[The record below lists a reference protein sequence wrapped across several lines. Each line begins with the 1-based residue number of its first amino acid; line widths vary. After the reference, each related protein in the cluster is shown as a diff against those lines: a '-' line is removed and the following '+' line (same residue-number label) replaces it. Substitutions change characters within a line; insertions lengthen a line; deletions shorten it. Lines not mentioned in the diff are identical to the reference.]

1 MTFFFWRD
9 PIYLRIKPY
18 FHGWIRPYKKYLVA
32 GILLGFVSS
41 AMTSGVPLV
50 LRELI
55 DKIFTQK
62 DTRYL
67 FVLPLAFFLLFALK
81 GISVFFQNYF
91 LRVAAL
97 RMVNDVRKSL
107 FGHLLSLPLGYFG
120 REGTGSLMGRVTYDA
135 ERLQGG
141 VANTFRDLIQQ
152 GFTIVGVLISMFV
165 MSPKLTL
172 FLLVTLPLVLIPI
185 RKTGKKLKSLSRK
198 TQESFGD
205 VNQHLSETL
214 SSIRLIKGVVSEERE
229 KEKFRAYSDEFV
241 GFQIKTA
248 KYTNLLSPVMETL
261 GALAAGLAVWMGGYA
276 VIHGTLS
283 FGTLVGFIAAAQML
297 YQPIKGFAGA
307 QADIQQSLAAAERI
321 VDLLSVPLENI
332 RESGKK
338 PVVSLTGKIEFR
350 GVSFRYPGGAS
361 NAITNVTF
369 SIEAGTFVAVV
380 GASGSGKSSL
390 VNLLPKFYLPTEG
403 EILWDGTSLAEIDSA
418 SLRKII
424 GFVTQD
430 VVLMNQS
437 VRDNLAY
444 GLERP
449 LPEEEM
455 VEAAKAAFAHDFISA
470 LPNGYDTRVGEKGI
484 FLSGGEKQRLALAR
498 VVLRNPSLL
507 ILDEAT
513 SALDSESEW
522 MVQRALETIMKGRTT
537 IAIAHRL
544 TTIRQASRVFVLEK
558 GQLIEDGTHD
568 ELMKTD
574 SRYRTF
580 INLLLRSGEVLPEE
594 ILSQPG

>member
-1 MTFFFWRD
+1 MHLMFWKD
-9 PIYLRIKPY
+9 PAYLRIKPY
-18 FHGWIRPYKKYLVA
+18 FHGWIRPYRSHIIG
-32 GILLGFVSS
+32 GILLGFVAS

-62 DTRYL
+62 NTHYL
-67 FVLPLAFFLLFALK
+67 FILPFAFFLLFALK
-81 GISVFFQNYF
+81 GLAVFYQNYL
-91 LRVAAL
+91 LRIAAL

-152 GFTIVGVLISMFV
+152 GFTIVGVLASMFI

-172 FLLVTLPLVLIPI
+172 FLLVTLPTVLIPI
-185 RKTGKKLKSLSRK
+185 RKTGKKLKTLSRR

-205 VNQHLSETL
+205 VNQHLAETL

-229 KEKFRAYSDEFV
+229 RENFKKYSDEFV

-248 KYTNLLSPVMETL
+248 KYSNLLSPIMETL
-261 GALAAGLAVWMGGYA
+261 GALAAGLAVWIGGYA

-307 QADIQQSLAAAERI
+307 QTDIQQSLAAAERM
-321 VDLLSVPLENI
+321 VDILAVPEEKVHESEKRSVSKLEREIRFQEISFSYPGTTKEALSEISLSVP
-332 RESGKK
+332 
-338 PVVSLTGKIEFR
+338 
-350 GVSFRYPGGAS
+350 
-361 NAITNVTF
+361 
-369 SIEAGTFVAVV
+369 AGSFVALV
-380 GASGSGKSSL
+380 GASGSGKSTL
-390 VNLLPKFYLPTEG
+390 ANLLPKFYRPTKG
-403 EILWDGTSLAEIDSA
+403 EIFWDGIPLSEIDSS

-430 VVLMNQS
+430 VILMNQT
-437 VRDNLAY
+437 VRDNLLY
-444 GLERP
+444 GLEREVTEAE
-449 LPEEEM
+449 L
-455 VEAAKAAFAHDFISA
+455 VEAARAAYAHDFISA
-470 LPNGYDTRVGEKGI
+470 LPNGYDTRVGERGI

-498 VVLRNPSLL
+498 VVLRNPALL

-522 MVQRALETIMKGRTT
+522 MVQKALDSIMRGRTT

-544 TTIRQASRVFVLEK
+544 TTIRQASVVHVMEGGR
-558 GQLIEDGTHD
+558 LIESGTHE

-580 INLLLRSGEVLPEE
+580 ILHLMRTGDVVPEE
-594 ILSQPG
+594 IV

>member
-1 MTFFFWRD
+1 MTFFFWKD
-9 PIYLRIKPY
+9 PAYQRIKPY
-18 FHGWIRPYKKYLVA
+18 FHGWIRPYRSHIIG
-32 GILLGFVSS
+32 GILLGFVAS

-62 DTRYL
+62 NTHFL
-67 FVLPLAFFLLFALK
+67 FILPFAFFLLFALK
-81 GISVFFQNYF
+81 GLAVFFQNYL
-91 LRVAAL
+91 LRIAAL

-107 FGHLLSLPLGYFG
+107 FRHLLTLPLSYFG

-152 GFTIVGVLISMFV
+152 GFTIVGVLASMFV

-172 FLLVTLPLVLIPI
+172 FLLVTLPTVLIPI
-185 RKTGKKLKSLSRK
+185 RKTGKKLKTLSRK

-229 KEKFRAYSDEFV
+229 RENFKRYSDEFV
-241 GFQIKTA
+241 NFQIKTA
-248 KYTNLLSPVMETL
+248 KYSNMLSPIMETL
-261 GALAAGLAVWMGGYA
+261 GALAAGLAVWIGGYA
-276 VIHGTLS
+276 VIRGTLS

-307 QADIQQSLAAAERI
+307 QTDIQQSLAAAERM
-321 VDLLSVPLENI
+321 VDILEVPEERVHETEKRSVTSLEKEIRFQEVAFSYPCASKEALSDI
-332 RESGKK
+332 
-338 PVVSLTGKIEFR
+338 SL
-350 GVSFRYPGGAS
+350 
-361 NAITNVTF
+361 AIP
-369 SIEAGTFVAVV
+369 AGTFVALV
-380 GASGSGKSSL
+380 GASGSGKSTL
-390 VNLLPKFYLPTEG
+390 ANLLPKFYRPGKG
-403 EILWDGTSLAEIDSA
+403 EIFWDGIPLSEIDSS

-430 VVLMNQS
+430 VILMNQT
-437 VRDNLAY
+437 VRENLLY
-444 GLERP
+444 GLERSVSDKE
-449 LPEEEM
+449 LE
-455 VEAAKAAFAHDFISA
+455 EAARAAYAHDFISA
-470 LPNGYDTRVGEKGI
+470 LPNGYDTRVGERGI

-498 VVLRNPSLL
+498 VVLRNPTLL

-522 MVQRALETIMKGRTT
+522 MVQKALETIMRGRTT

-544 TTIRQASRVFVLEK
+544 TTIRQASIVHVMEGGR
-558 GQLIEDGTHD
+558 LIESGTHD
-568 ELMKTD
+568 DLMETD
-574 SRYRTF
+574 SRYKSF
-580 INLLLRSGEVLPEE
+580 ILHLMRSGDVLPEE
-594 ILSQPG
+594 VV

>member
-1 MTFFFWRD
+1 MTFFFWKD
-9 PIYLRIKPY
+9 PAYLRIKPY
-18 FHGWIRPYKKYLVA
+18 FHGWIRPYRSHIIG
-32 GILLGFVSS
+32 GILLGFLAS

-62 DTRYL
+62 NTHYL
-67 FVLPLAFFLLFALK
+67 FILPFAFFLLFALK
-81 GISVFFQNYF
+81 GLAVFFQNYL
-91 LRVAAL
+91 LRIAAL

-152 GFTIVGVLISMFV
+152 GFTIVGVLVSMFV

-172 FLLVTLPLVLIPI
+172 FLLVTLPTVLIPI
-185 RKTGKKLKSLSRK
+185 RKTGKKLKTLSRR

-229 KEKFRAYSDEFV
+229 RENFKKYSDEFV

-248 KYTNLLSPVMETL
+248 KYSNLLSPIMETL
-261 GALAAGLAVWMGGYA
+261 GALAAGLAVWIGGYA

-307 QADIQQSLAAAERI
+307 QTDIQQSLAAAERM
-321 VDLLSVPLENI
+321 VDILAVPEERVHESEKRSVSSLEREIRFQEISFSYPGATKEALSEISLSVP
-332 RESGKK
+332 
-338 PVVSLTGKIEFR
+338 
-350 GVSFRYPGGAS
+350 
-361 NAITNVTF
+361 
-369 SIEAGTFVAVV
+369 AGSFVALV
-380 GASGSGKSSL
+380 GASGSGKSTL
-390 VNLLPKFYLPTEG
+390 ANLLPKFYRPTKG
-403 EILWDGTSLAEIDSA
+403 EIFWDGIPLSEIDSS

-430 VVLMNQS
+430 VILMNQT
-437 VRDNLAY
+437 VRDNLLY
-444 GLERP
+444 GLERAI
-449 LPEEEM
+449 PEEEL
-455 VEAAKAAFAHDFISA
+455 VAAARAAYAHDFISA
-470 LPNGYDTRVGEKGI
+470 LPNGYDTRVGERGI

-522 MVQRALETIMKGRTT
+522 MVQKALESIMRGRTT

-544 TTIRQASRVFVLEK
+544 TTIRQASVVHVMEGGR
-558 GQLIEDGTHD
+558 LIESGTHE

-580 INLLLRSGEVLPEE
+580 ILHLMRTGDVVPEE
-594 ILSQPG
+594 IV

>member
-1 MTFFFWRD
+1 MTFFFWKD
-9 PIYLRIKPY
+9 PAYLRIKPY
-18 FHGWIRPYKKYLVA
+18 FHGWIRPYRSHIIG
-32 GILLGFVSS
+32 GILLGFVAS

-62 DTRYL
+62 NTHYL
-67 FVLPLAFFLLFALK
+67 FILPFAFFLLFALK
-81 GISVFFQNYF
+81 GLAVFFQNYL
-91 LRVAAL
+91 LRIAAL

-120 REGTGSLMGRVTYDA
+120 QEGTGSLMGRVTYDA

-152 GFTIVGVLISMFV
+152 GFTIVGVLVSMFI

-172 FLLVTLPLVLIPI
+172 FLLVTLPTVLIPI
-185 RKTGKKLKSLSRK
+185 RKTGKKLKTLSRR

-229 KEKFRAYSDEFV
+229 RENFKKYSDEFV

-248 KYTNLLSPVMETL
+248 KYSNLLSPIMETL
-261 GALAAGLAVWMGGYA
+261 GALAAGLAVWIGGYA

-307 QADIQQSLAAAERI
+307 QTDIQQSLAAAERMVEI
-321 VDLLSVPLENI
+321 LAVPEERVHESEKRSVTQLERDIRFQGVSFSYPGATKEALSDISLSVP
-332 RESGKK
+332 
-338 PVVSLTGKIEFR
+338 
-350 GVSFRYPGGAS
+350 
-361 NAITNVTF
+361 
-369 SIEAGTFVAVV
+369 AGSFVALV
-380 GASGSGKSSL
+380 GASGSGKSTL
-390 VNLLPKFYLPTEG
+390 ANLLPKFYRPTKG
-403 EILWDGTSLAEIDSA
+403 EILWDGIPVSEIDS
-418 SLRKII
+418 SCLRKII

-430 VVLMNQS
+430 VILMNQT
-437 VRDNLAY
+437 VRDNLLY
-444 GLERP
+444 GLERAVS
-449 LPEEEM
+449 EEEL
-455 VEAAKAAFAHDFISA
+455 VAAARAAYAHDFISA
-470 LPNGYDTRVGEKGI
+470 LPNGYDTRVGERGI

-498 VVLRNPSLL
+498 VVLRNPALL

-522 MVQRALETIMKGRTT
+522 MVQKALESIMRGRTT

-544 TTIRQASRVFVLEK
+544 TTIRQASVVHVMEGGR
-558 GQLIEDGTHD
+558 LIESGTHE

-580 INLLLRSGEVLPEE
+580 ILHLMRTGDVVPEE
-594 ILSQPG
+594 IV

>member
-1 MTFFFWRD
+1 MTFFFWKD
-9 PIYLRIKPY
+9 PAYQRIKPY
-18 FHGWIRPYKKYLVA
+18 FHGWIRPYRSHIIG
-32 GILLGFVSS
+32 GILLGFVAS

-62 DTRYL
+62 NTHFL
-67 FVLPLAFFLLFALK
+67 FILPFAFFLLFALK
-81 GISVFFQNYF
+81 GLAVFFQNYL
-91 LRVAAL
+91 LRIAAL

-107 FGHLLSLPLGYFG
+107 FGHLLTLPLSYFG

-152 GFTIVGVLISMFV
+152 GFTIVGVLASMFV

-172 FLLVTLPLVLIPI
+172 FLLVTLPTVLIPI
-185 RKTGKKLKSLSRK
+185 RKTGKKLKTLSRK

-229 KEKFRAYSDEFV
+229 RENFKRYSDEFV
-241 GFQIKTA
+241 NFQIKTA
-248 KYTNLLSPVMETL
+248 KYSNMLSPIMETL
-261 GALAAGLAVWMGGYA
+261 GALAAGLAVWIGGYA
-276 VIHGTLS
+276 VIRGTLS

-307 QADIQQSLAAAERI
+307 QTDIQQSLAAAERM
-321 VDLLSVPLENI
+321 VDILEVPEERVHETEKRSVTSLEKEIRFQEVAFSYPCASKEALSDI
-332 RESGKK
+332 
-338 PVVSLTGKIEFR
+338 SL
-350 GVSFRYPGGAS
+350 
-361 NAITNVTF
+361 AIP
-369 SIEAGTFVAVV
+369 AGTFVALV
-380 GASGSGKSSL
+380 GASGSGKSTL
-390 VNLLPKFYLPTEG
+390 ANLLPKFYRPGKG
-403 EILWDGTSLAEIDSA
+403 EIFWDGIPLSEIDSS

-430 VVLMNQS
+430 VILMNQT
-437 VRDNLAY
+437 VRENLLY
-444 GLERP
+444 GLERSVSDKE
-449 LPEEEM
+449 LE
-455 VEAAKAAFAHDFISA
+455 EAARAAYAHDFISA
-470 LPNGYDTRVGEKGI
+470 LPNGYDTRVGERGI

-498 VVLRNPSLL
+498 VVLRNPTLL

-522 MVQRALETIMKGRTT
+522 MVQKALETIMRGRTT

-544 TTIRQASRVFVLEK
+544 TTIRQASIVHVMEGGR
-558 GQLIEDGTHD
+558 LIESGTHD
-568 ELMKTD
+568 DLMETD
-574 SRYRTF
+574 SRYKSF
-580 INLLLRSGEVLPEE
+580 ILHLMRSGDVLPEE
-594 ILSQPG
+594 VV

>member
-1 MTFFFWRD
+1 MTFFFWKD
-9 PIYLRIKPY
+9 PAYLRIKPY
-18 FHGWIRPYKKYLVA
+18 FHGWIRPYRSHIIG
-32 GILLGFVSS
+32 GILLGFVAS

-62 DTRYL
+62 NTHYL
-67 FVLPLAFFLLFALK
+67 FILPFAFFLLFALK
-81 GISVFFQNYF
+81 GLAVFFQNYL
-91 LRVAAL
+91 LRIAAL

-120 REGTGSLMGRVTYDA
+120 QEGTGSLMGRVTYDA

-152 GFTIVGVLISMFV
+152 GFTIVGVLVSMFV

-172 FLLVTLPLVLIPI
+172 FLLVTLPTVLIPI
-185 RKTGKKLKSLSRK
+185 RKTGKKLKTLSRR

-214 SSIRLIKGVVSEERE
+214 SSIRLIKGVVSEDRERE
-229 KEKFRAYSDEFV
+229 NFKKFSDEFV

-248 KYTNLLSPVMETL
+248 KYSNLLSPIMETL
-261 GALAAGLAVWMGGYA
+261 GALAAGLAVWIGGYA

-307 QADIQQSLAAAERI
+307 QTDIQQSLAAAERMVEI
-321 VDLLSVPLENI
+321 LAVPEERVHESEKRSVTQLEREIRFQGVSFSYPGATKEALSEISLSVP
-332 RESGKK
+332 
-338 PVVSLTGKIEFR
+338 
-350 GVSFRYPGGAS
+350 
-361 NAITNVTF
+361 
-369 SIEAGTFVAVV
+369 AGSFVALV
-380 GASGSGKSSL
+380 GASGSGKSTL
-390 VNLLPKFYLPTEG
+390 ANLLPKFYRPTKG
-403 EILWDGTSLAEIDSA
+403 EILWDGIPVSEIDS
-418 SLRKII
+418 SCLRKII

-430 VVLMNQS
+430 VILMNQT
-437 VRDNLAY
+437 VRDNLLY
-444 GLERP
+444 GLERAVS
-449 LPEEEM
+449 EEEL
-455 VEAAKAAFAHDFISA
+455 VAAARAAYAHDFISA
-470 LPNGYDTRVGEKGI
+470 LPNGYDTRVGERGI

-498 VVLRNPSLL
+498 VVLRNPTLL

-522 MVQRALETIMKGRTT
+522 MVQKALESIMRGRTT

-544 TTIRQASRVFVLEK
+544 TTIRQASVVHVMEGGR
-558 GQLIEDGTHD
+558 LIESGTHE

-580 INLLLRSGEVLPEE
+580 ILHLMRTGDVVPEE
-594 ILSQPG
+594 IV

>member
-1 MTFFFWRD
+1 MTFFFWKD
-9 PIYLRIKPY
+9 PAYLRIKPY
-18 FHGWIRPYKKYLVA
+18 FHGWIRPYRSHIIG
-32 GILLGFVSS
+32 GILLGFVAS

-62 DTRYL
+62 NTHYL
-67 FVLPLAFFLLFALK
+67 FILPFAFFLLFALK
-81 GISVFFQNYF
+81 GLAVFFQNYL
-91 LRVAAL
+91 LRIAAL

-120 REGTGSLMGRVTYDA
+120 QEGTGSLMGRVTYDA

-152 GFTIVGVLISMFV
+152 GFTIVGVLVSMFI

-172 FLLVTLPLVLIPI
+172 FLLVTLPTVLIPI
-185 RKTGKKLKSLSRK
+185 RKTGKKLKTLSRR

-229 KEKFRAYSDEFV
+229 RENFKKYSDEFV

-248 KYTNLLSPVMETL
+248 KYSNLLSPIMETL
-261 GALAAGLAVWMGGYA
+261 GALAAGLAVWIGGYA

-307 QADIQQSLAAAERI
+307 QTDIQQSLAAAERMVEI
-321 VDLLSVPLENI
+321 LAVPEERVHESEKRSVTSLERDIRFQGVSFSYPGATKEALSDISLSVP
-332 RESGKK
+332 
-338 PVVSLTGKIEFR
+338 
-350 GVSFRYPGGAS
+350 
-361 NAITNVTF
+361 
-369 SIEAGTFVAVV
+369 AGSFVALV
-380 GASGSGKSSL
+380 GASGSGKSTL
-390 VNLLPKFYLPTEG
+390 ANLLPKFYRPTKG
-403 EILWDGTSLAEIDSA
+403 EILWDGVPVSEINS
-418 SLRKII
+418 SCLRKII

-430 VVLMNQS
+430 VILMNQT
-437 VRDNLAY
+437 VRDNLLY
-444 GLERP
+444 GLERAVS
-449 LPEEEM
+449 EEEL
-455 VEAAKAAFAHDFISA
+455 VAAARAAYAHDFISA
-470 LPNGYDTRVGEKGI
+470 LPNGYDTRVGERGI

-498 VVLRNPSLL
+498 VVLRNPALL

-522 MVQRALETIMKGRTT
+522 MVQKALESIMRGRTT

-544 TTIRQASRVFVLEK
+544 TTIRQASVVHVMEGGR
-558 GQLIEDGTHD
+558 LIESGTHE

-580 INLLLRSGEVLPEE
+580 ILHLMRTGDVVPEE
-594 ILSQPG
+594 IV

>member
-1 MTFFFWRD
+1 MTFFFWKD
-9 PIYLRIKPY
+9 PAYLRIKPY
-18 FHGWIRPYKKYLVA
+18 FHGWIRPYRSHIIG
-32 GILLGFVSS
+32 GILLGFVAS

-62 DTRYL
+62 NTHYL
-67 FVLPLAFFLLFALK
+67 FILPFAFFLLFALK
-81 GISVFFQNYF
+81 GLAVFFQNYL
-91 LRVAAL
+91 LRIAAL

-120 REGTGSLMGRVTYDA
+120 QEGTGSLMGRVTYDA

-152 GFTIVGVLISMFV
+152 GFTIVGVLVSMFI

-172 FLLVTLPLVLIPI
+172 FLLVTLPTVLIPI
-185 RKTGKKLKSLSRK
+185 RKTGKKLKTLSRR

-229 KEKFRAYSDEFV
+229 RENFKKYSDEFV

-248 KYTNLLSPVMETL
+248 KYSNLLSPIMETL
-261 GALAAGLAVWMGGYA
+261 GALAAGLAVWIGGYA

-307 QADIQQSLAAAERI
+307 QTDIQQSLAAAERM
-321 VDLLSVPLENI
+321 VDILAVPEERVHESEKRSVTSLERDIRFQGVSFSYPGATKEALSDISLSVP
-332 RESGKK
+332 
-338 PVVSLTGKIEFR
+338 
-350 GVSFRYPGGAS
+350 
-361 NAITNVTF
+361 
-369 SIEAGTFVAVV
+369 AGSFVALV
-380 GASGSGKSSL
+380 GASGSGKSTL
-390 VNLLPKFYLPTEG
+390 ANLLPKFYRPTKG
-403 EILWDGTSLAEIDSA
+403 EILWDGVPVSEINS
-418 SLRKII
+418 SCLRKII

-430 VVLMNQS
+430 VILMNQT
-437 VRDNLAY
+437 VRDNLLY
-444 GLERP
+444 GLERAVS
-449 LPEEEM
+449 EEEL
-455 VEAAKAAFAHDFISA
+455 VAAARAAYAHDFISA
-470 LPNGYDTRVGEKGI
+470 LPNGYDTRVGERGI

-498 VVLRNPSLL
+498 VVLRNPALL

-522 MVQRALETIMKGRTT
+522 MVQKALESIMRGRTT

-544 TTIRQASRVFVLEK
+544 TTIRQASVVHVMEGGR
-558 GQLIEDGTHD
+558 LIESGTHE

-580 INLLLRSGEVLPEE
+580 ILHLMRTGDVVPEE
-594 ILSQPG
+594 IV

>member
-1 MTFFFWRD
+1 MTFFFWKD
-9 PIYLRIKPY
+9 PAYLRIKPY
-18 FHGWIRPYKKYLVA
+18 FHGWIRPYRSHIIG
-32 GILLGFVSS
+32 GILLGFVAS

-62 DTRYL
+62 NTHYL
-67 FVLPLAFFLLFALK
+67 FILPFAFFLLFALK
-81 GISVFFQNYF
+81 GLAVFFQNYL
-91 LRVAAL
+91 LRIAAL

-120 REGTGSLMGRVTYDA
+120 QEGTGSLMGRVTYDA

-152 GFTIVGVLISMFV
+152 GFTIVGVLVSMFI

-172 FLLVTLPLVLIPI
+172 FLLVTLPTVLIPI
-185 RKTGKKLKSLSRK
+185 RKTGKKLKTLSRR

-229 KEKFRAYSDEFV
+229 RENFKKYSDEFV

-248 KYTNLLSPVMETL
+248 KYSNLLSPIMETL
-261 GALAAGLAVWMGGYA
+261 GALAAGLAVWIGGYA

-307 QADIQQSLAAAERI
+307 QTDIQQSLAAAERMVEI
-321 VDLLSVPLENI
+321 LAVPEERVHESEKRSVTQLEREIRFQGVSFSYPGATKEALSDISLSVP
-332 RESGKK
+332 
-338 PVVSLTGKIEFR
+338 
-350 GVSFRYPGGAS
+350 
-361 NAITNVTF
+361 
-369 SIEAGTFVAVV
+369 AGSFVALV
-380 GASGSGKSSL
+380 GASGSGKSTL
-390 VNLLPKFYLPTEG
+390 ANLLPKFYRPTKG
-403 EILWDGTSLAEIDSA
+403 EILWDGIPISEIDS
-418 SLRKII
+418 SCLRKII

-430 VVLMNQS
+430 VILMNQT
-437 VRDNLAY
+437 VRDNLLY
-444 GLERP
+444 GLERAVS
-449 LPEEEM
+449 EEEL
-455 VEAAKAAFAHDFISA
+455 VAAARAAYAHDFISA
-470 LPNGYDTRVGEKGI
+470 LPNGYDTRVGERGI

-498 VVLRNPSLL
+498 VVLRNPTLL

-522 MVQRALETIMKGRTT
+522 MVQKALESIMRGRTT

-544 TTIRQASRVFVLEK
+544 TTIRQASVVHVMEGGR
-558 GQLIEDGTHD
+558 LIESGTHE

-580 INLLLRSGEVLPEE
+580 ILHLMRTGDVVPEE
-594 ILSQPG
+594 IV

>member
-1 MTFFFWRD
+1 MHFMFWKD
-9 PIYLRIKPY
+9 PAYLRIKPY
-18 FHGWIRPYKKYLVA
+18 FHGWIRPYRSHIIG
-32 GILLGFVSS
+32 GILLGFVAS

-62 DTRYL
+62 NTHYL
-67 FVLPLAFFLLFALK
+67 FILPFAFFLLFALK
-81 GISVFFQNYF
+81 GLAVFFQNYL
-91 LRVAAL
+91 LRIAAL

-120 REGTGSLMGRVTYDA
+120 QEGTGSLMGRVTYDA

-152 GFTIVGVLISMFV
+152 GFTIVGVLVSMFI

-172 FLLVTLPLVLIPI
+172 FLLVTLPTVLIPI
-185 RKTGKKLKSLSRK
+185 RKTGKKLKTLSRR

-229 KEKFRAYSDEFV
+229 RENFKKYSDEFV

-248 KYTNLLSPVMETL
+248 KYSNLLSPIMETL
-261 GALAAGLAVWMGGYA
+261 GALAAGLAVWIGGYA

-307 QADIQQSLAAAERI
+307 QTDIQQSLAAAERMVEI
-321 VDLLSVPLENI
+321 LAVPEERVHESEKRSVTQLEREIRFQGVSFSYPGATKEALSDISLSVP
-332 RESGKK
+332 
-338 PVVSLTGKIEFR
+338 
-350 GVSFRYPGGAS
+350 
-361 NAITNVTF
+361 
-369 SIEAGTFVAVV
+369 AGSFVALV
-380 GASGSGKSSL
+380 GASGSGKSTL
-390 VNLLPKFYLPTEG
+390 ANLLPKFYRPTKG
-403 EILWDGTSLAEIDSA
+403 EILWDGIPVSEIDS
-418 SLRKII
+418 SCLRKII

-430 VVLMNQS
+430 VILMNQT
-437 VRDNLAY
+437 VRDNLLY
-444 GLERP
+444 GLERAVS
-449 LPEEEM
+449 EEEL
-455 VEAAKAAFAHDFISA
+455 VAAARAAYAHDFISA
-470 LPNGYDTRVGEKGI
+470 LPNGYDTRVGERGI

-498 VVLRNPSLL
+498 VVLRNPALL

-522 MVQRALETIMKGRTT
+522 MVQKALESIMRGRTT

-544 TTIRQASRVFVLEK
+544 TTIRQASVVHVMEGGR
-558 GQLIEDGTHD
+558 LIESGTHE

-580 INLLLRSGEVLPEE
+580 ILHLMRTGDVVPEE
-594 ILSQPG
+594 IV

>member
-1 MTFFFWRD
+1 MTFFFWKD
-9 PIYLRIKPY
+9 PAYLRIKPY
-18 FHGWIRPYKKYLVA
+18 FHGWIRPYRSHIIG
-32 GILLGFVSS
+32 GILLGFVAS

-62 DTRYL
+62 NTHYL
-67 FVLPLAFFLLFALK
+67 FILPFAFFLLFALK
-81 GISVFFQNYF
+81 GLAVFFQNYL
-91 LRVAAL
+91 LRIAAL

-120 REGTGSLMGRVTYDA
+120 QEGTGSLMGRVTYDA

-152 GFTIVGVLISMFV
+152 GFTIVGVLVSMFI

-172 FLLVTLPLVLIPI
+172 FLLVTLPTVLIPI
-185 RKTGKKLKSLSRK
+185 RKTGKKLKTLSRR

-229 KEKFRAYSDEFV
+229 RENFKKYSDEFV

-248 KYTNLLSPVMETL
+248 KYSNLLSPIMETL
-261 GALAAGLAVWMGGYA
+261 GALAAGLAVWIGGYA

-307 QADIQQSLAAAERI
+307 QTDIQQSLAAAERMVEI
-321 VDLLSVPLENI
+321 LAVPEERVHESEKRSVTQLERDIRFQGVSFSYPGATKEALSDISLSVP
-332 RESGKK
+332 
-338 PVVSLTGKIEFR
+338 
-350 GVSFRYPGGAS
+350 
-361 NAITNVTF
+361 
-369 SIEAGTFVAVV
+369 AGSFVALV
-380 GASGSGKSSL
+380 GASGSGKSTL
-390 VNLLPKFYLPTEG
+390 ANLLPKFYRPTKG
-403 EILWDGTSLAEIDSA
+403 EILWDGIPVSEIDS
-418 SLRKII
+418 SCLRKII

-430 VVLMNQS
+430 VILMNQT
-437 VRDNLAY
+437 VRDNLLY
-444 GLERP
+444 GLERAVS
-449 LPEEEM
+449 EEEL
-455 VEAAKAAFAHDFISA
+455 VAAARAAYAHDFISA
-470 LPNGYDTRVGEKGI
+470 LPNGYDTRVGERGI

-498 VVLRNPSLL
+498 VVLRNPTLL

-522 MVQRALETIMKGRTT
+522 MVQKALESIMRGRTT

-544 TTIRQASRVFVLEK
+544 TTIRQASVVHVMEGGR
-558 GQLIEDGTHD
+558 LIESGTHE

-580 INLLLRSGEVLPEE
+580 ILHLMRTGDVVPEE
-594 ILSQPG
+594 IV

>member
-1 MTFFFWRD
+1 MTFFFWKD
-9 PIYLRIKPY
+9 PAYLRIKPY
-18 FHGWIRPYKKYLVA
+18 FHGWIRPYRSHIIG
-32 GILLGFVSS
+32 GILLGFVAS

-62 DTRYL
+62 NTHYL
-67 FVLPLAFFLLFALK
+67 FILPFAFFLLFALK
-81 GISVFFQNYF
+81 GLAVFFQNYL
-91 LRVAAL
+91 LRIAAL

-120 REGTGSLMGRVTYDA
+120 QEGTGSLMGRVTYDA

-152 GFTIVGVLISMFV
+152 GFTIVGVLVSMFI

-172 FLLVTLPLVLIPI
+172 FLLVTLPTVLIPI
-185 RKTGKKLKSLSRK
+185 RKTGKKLKTLSRR

-229 KEKFRAYSDEFV
+229 RENFKKYSDEFV

-248 KYTNLLSPVMETL
+248 KYSNLLSPIMETL
-261 GALAAGLAVWMGGYA
+261 GALAAGLAVWIGGYA

-307 QADIQQSLAAAERI
+307 QTDIQQSLAAAERMVEI
-321 VDLLSVPLENI
+321 LAVPEERVHESEKRSVTSLERDIRFQGVSFSYPGATKEALSDISLSVP
-332 RESGKK
+332 
-338 PVVSLTGKIEFR
+338 
-350 GVSFRYPGGAS
+350 
-361 NAITNVTF
+361 
-369 SIEAGTFVAVV
+369 AGSFVALV
-380 GASGSGKSSL
+380 GASGSGKSTL
-390 VNLLPKFYLPTEG
+390 ANLLPKFYRPTKG
-403 EILWDGTSLAEIDSA
+403 EILWDGIPVSEIDS
-418 SLRKII
+418 SCLRKII

-430 VVLMNQS
+430 VILMNQT
-437 VRDNLAY
+437 VRDNLLY
-444 GLERP
+444 GLERAVS
-449 LPEEEM
+449 EEEL
-455 VEAAKAAFAHDFISA
+455 VAAARAAYAHDFISA
-470 LPNGYDTRVGEKGI
+470 LPNGYDTRVGERGI

-498 VVLRNPSLL
+498 VVLRNPALL

-522 MVQRALETIMKGRTT
+522 MVQKALESIMRGRTT

-544 TTIRQASRVFVLEK
+544 TTIRQASVVHVMEGGR
-558 GQLIEDGTHD
+558 LIESGTHE

-580 INLLLRSGEVLPEE
+580 ILHLMRTGDVVPEE
-594 ILSQPG
+594 IV

>member
-91 LRVAAL
+91 LRIAAL

-484 FLSGGEKQRLALAR
+484 FLSGGERQRLALAR

>member
-1 MTFFFWRD
+1 MTFFFWKD
-9 PIYLRIKPY
+9 PAYLRIKPY
-18 FHGWIRPYKKYLVA
+18 FHGWIRPYRSHIIG
-32 GILLGFVSS
+32 GILLGFVAS

-62 DTRYL
+62 NTHYL
-67 FVLPLAFFLLFALK
+67 FILPFAFFLLFALK
-81 GISVFFQNYF
+81 GLAVFFQNYL
-91 LRVAAL
+91 LRIAAL

-120 REGTGSLMGRVTYDA
+120 QEGTGSLMGRVTYDA

-152 GFTIVGVLISMFV
+152 GFTIVGVLVSMFI

-172 FLLVTLPLVLIPI
+172 FLLVTLPTVLIPI
-185 RKTGKKLKSLSRK
+185 RKTGKKLKTLSRR

-229 KEKFRAYSDEFV
+229 RENFKKYSDEFV

-248 KYTNLLSPVMETL
+248 KYSNLLSPIMETL
-261 GALAAGLAVWMGGYA
+261 GALAAGLAVWIGGYA

-307 QADIQQSLAAAERI
+307 QTDIQQSLAAAERMVEI
-321 VDLLSVPLENI
+321 LAVPEERVHESEKRSVTQLEREIRFQGVSFSYPGATKEALSEISLSVP
-332 RESGKK
+332 
-338 PVVSLTGKIEFR
+338 
-350 GVSFRYPGGAS
+350 
-361 NAITNVTF
+361 
-369 SIEAGTFVAVV
+369 AGSFVALV
-380 GASGSGKSSL
+380 GASGSGKSTL
-390 VNLLPKFYLPTEG
+390 ANLLPKFYRPTKG
-403 EILWDGTSLAEIDSA
+403 EILWDGIPVSEIDS
-418 SLRKII
+418 SCLRKII

-430 VVLMNQS
+430 VILMNQT
-437 VRDNLAY
+437 VRDNLLY
-444 GLERP
+444 GLERAVS
-449 LPEEEM
+449 EEEL
-455 VEAAKAAFAHDFISA
+455 VAAARAAYAHDFISA
-470 LPNGYDTRVGEKGI
+470 LPNGYDTRVGERGI

-498 VVLRNPSLL
+498 VVLRNPTLL

-522 MVQRALETIMKGRTT
+522 MVQKALESIMRGRTT

-544 TTIRQASRVFVLEK
+544 TTIRQASVVHVMEGGR
-558 GQLIEDGTHD
+558 LIESGTHE

-580 INLLLRSGEVLPEE
+580 ILHLMRTGDVVPEE
-594 ILSQPG
+594 IV

>member
-1 MTFFFWRD
+1 MTFFFWKD
-9 PIYLRIKPY
+9 PAYLRIKPY
-18 FHGWIRPYKKYLVA
+18 FHGWIRPYRSHILG
-32 GILLGFVSS
+32 GILLGFVAS

-62 DTRYL
+62 NTHYL
-67 FVLPLAFFLLFALK
+67 FILPFAFFLLFALK
-81 GISVFFQNYF
+81 GLAVFFQNYL
-91 LRVAAL
+91 LRIAAL

-120 REGTGSLMGRVTYDA
+120 QEGTGSLMGRVTYDA

-152 GFTIVGVLISMFV
+152 GFTIVGVLVSMFI

-172 FLLVTLPLVLIPI
+172 FLLVTLPTVLIPI
-185 RKTGKKLKSLSRK
+185 RKTGKKLKTLSRR

-229 KEKFRAYSDEFV
+229 RENFKKYSDEFV

-248 KYTNLLSPVMETL
+248 KYSNLLSPIMETL
-261 GALAAGLAVWMGGYA
+261 GALAAGLAVWIGGYA

-297 YQPIKGFAGA
+297 YQPIKGFASA
-307 QADIQQSLAAAERI
+307 QTDIQQSLAAAERM
-321 VDLLSVPLENI
+321 VDILAVPEERVHESEKRSVTSLERDIRFQGVSFSYPGATKEALSDISLSVP
-332 RESGKK
+332 
-338 PVVSLTGKIEFR
+338 
-350 GVSFRYPGGAS
+350 
-361 NAITNVTF
+361 
-369 SIEAGTFVAVV
+369 AGFFVALV
-380 GASGSGKSSL
+380 GASGSGKSTL
-390 VNLLPKFYLPTEG
+390 ANLLPKFYRPTKG
-403 EILWDGTSLAEIDSA
+403 EILWDGVPVSEIDS
-418 SLRKII
+418 SCLRKII

-430 VVLMNQS
+430 VILMNQT
-437 VRDNLAY
+437 VRDNLLY
-444 GLERP
+444 GLERAVS
-449 LPEEEM
+449 EEEL
-455 VEAAKAAFAHDFISA
+455 VAAARAAYAHDFISA
-470 LPNGYDTRVGEKGI
+470 LPNGYDTRVGERGI

-498 VVLRNPSLL
+498 VVLRNPTLL

-522 MVQRALETIMKGRTT
+522 MVQKALESIMRGRTT

-544 TTIRQASRVFVLEK
+544 TTIRQASVVHVMEGGR
-558 GQLIEDGTHD
+558 LIESGTHE

-580 INLLLRSGEVLPEE
+580 ILHLMRTGDVVPEE
-594 ILSQPG
+594 IV

>member
-1 MTFFFWRD
+1 MTFFFWKD
-9 PIYLRIKPY
+9 PAYLRIKPY
-18 FHGWIRPYKKYLVA
+18 FHGWIRPYRSHIIG
-32 GILLGFVSS
+32 GILLGFLAS

-62 DTRYL
+62 NTHYL
-67 FVLPLAFFLLFALK
+67 FILPFAFFLLFALK
-81 GISVFFQNYF
+81 GLAVFFQNYL
-91 LRVAAL
+91 LRIAAL

-152 GFTIVGVLISMFV
+152 GFTIVGVLVSMFV

-172 FLLVTLPLVLIPI
+172 FLLVTLPTVLIPI
-185 RKTGKKLKSLSRK
+185 RKTGKKLKTLSRR

-229 KEKFRAYSDEFV
+229 RENFKKYSDEFV

-248 KYTNLLSPVMETL
+248 KYSNLLSPIMETL
-261 GALAAGLAVWMGGYA
+261 GALAAGLAVWIGGYA

-307 QADIQQSLAAAERI
+307 QTDIQQSLAAAERM
-321 VDLLSVPLENI
+321 VDILAVPEERVHESEKRSVSSLEREIRFQEVSFSYPGGTKEALSEISLSVP
-332 RESGKK
+332 
-338 PVVSLTGKIEFR
+338 
-350 GVSFRYPGGAS
+350 
-361 NAITNVTF
+361 
-369 SIEAGTFVAVV
+369 AGSFVALV
-380 GASGSGKSSL
+380 GASGSGKSTL
-390 VNLLPKFYLPTEG
+390 ANLLPKFYRPTKG
-403 EILWDGTSLAEIDSA
+403 EIFWDGIPLSEIDSS

-430 VVLMNQS
+430 VILMNQT
-437 VRDNLAY
+437 VRDNLLY
-444 GLERP
+444 GLERAI
-449 LPEEEM
+449 PEEEL
-455 VEAAKAAFAHDFISA
+455 VAAARAAYAHDFISA
-470 LPNGYDTRVGEKGI
+470 LPNGYDTRVGERGI

-522 MVQRALETIMKGRTT
+522 MVQKALESIMRGRTT

-544 TTIRQASRVFVLEK
+544 TTIRQASVVHVMEGGR
-558 GQLIEDGTHD
+558 LIESGTHE

-580 INLLLRSGEVLPEE
+580 ILHLMRTGDVVPEE
-594 ILSQPG
+594 IV

>member
-1 MTFFFWRD
+1 MTFFFWKD
-9 PIYLRIKPY
+9 PAYLRIKPY
-18 FHGWIRPYKKYLVA
+18 FHGWIRPYRSHILG
-32 GILLGFVSS
+32 GILLGFVAS

-62 DTRYL
+62 NTHYL
-67 FVLPLAFFLLFALK
+67 FILPFAFFLLFALK
-81 GISVFFQNYF
+81 GLAVFFQNYL
-91 LRVAAL
+91 LRIAAL

-120 REGTGSLMGRVTYDA
+120 QEGTGSLMGRVTYDA

-152 GFTIVGVLISMFV
+152 GFTIVGVLVSMFI

-172 FLLVTLPLVLIPI
+172 FLLVTLPTVLIPI
-185 RKTGKKLKSLSRK
+185 RKTGKKLKTLSRR

-229 KEKFRAYSDEFV
+229 RENFKKYSDEFV

-248 KYTNLLSPVMETL
+248 KYSNLLSPIMETL
-261 GALAAGLAVWMGGYA
+261 GALAAGLAVWIGGYA

-297 YQPIKGFAGA
+297 YQPIKGFASA
-307 QADIQQSLAAAERI
+307 QTDIQQSLAAAERM
-321 VDLLSVPLENI
+321 VDILAVPEERVHESEKRSVTSLERDIRFQGVSFSYPGATKEALSDISLSVP
-332 RESGKK
+332 
-338 PVVSLTGKIEFR
+338 
-350 GVSFRYPGGAS
+350 
-361 NAITNVTF
+361 
-369 SIEAGTFVAVV
+369 AGSFVALV
-380 GASGSGKSSL
+380 GASGSGKSTL
-390 VNLLPKFYLPTEG
+390 ANLLPKFYRPTKG
-403 EILWDGTSLAEIDSA
+403 EILWDGVPVSEIDS
-418 SLRKII
+418 SCLRKII

-430 VVLMNQS
+430 VILMNQT
-437 VRDNLAY
+437 VRDNLLY
-444 GLERP
+444 GLERAVS
-449 LPEEEM
+449 EEEL
-455 VEAAKAAFAHDFISA
+455 VAAARAAYAHDFISA
-470 LPNGYDTRVGEKGI
+470 LPNGYDTRVGERGI

-498 VVLRNPSLL
+498 VVLRNPTLL

-522 MVQRALETIMKGRTT
+522 MVQKALESIMRGRTT

-544 TTIRQASRVFVLEK
+544 TTIRQASVVHVMEGGR
-558 GQLIEDGTHD
+558 LIESGTHE

-580 INLLLRSGEVLPEE
+580 ILHLMRTGDVVPEE
-594 ILSQPG
+594 IV

>member
-1 MTFFFWRD
+1 MTFFFWKD
-9 PIYLRIKPY
+9 PAYLRIKPY
-18 FHGWIRPYKKYLVA
+18 FHGWIRPYRSHIIG
-32 GILLGFVSS
+32 GILLGFVAS

-62 DTRYL
+62 NTHYL
-67 FVLPLAFFLLFALK
+67 FILPFAFFLLFALK
-81 GISVFFQNYF
+81 GLAVFFQNYL
-91 LRVAAL
+91 LRIAAL

-152 GFTIVGVLISMFV
+152 GFTIVGVLVSMFV

-172 FLLVTLPLVLIPI
+172 FLLVTLPTVLIPI
-185 RKTGKKLKSLSRK
+185 RKTGKKLKTLSRR

-229 KEKFRAYSDEFV
+229 RENFKKFSDEFV

-248 KYTNLLSPVMETL
+248 KYSNLLSPIMETL
-261 GALAAGLAVWMGGYA
+261 GALAAGLAVWIGGYA

-307 QADIQQSLAAAERI
+307 QTDIQQSLAAAERM
-321 VDLLSVPLENI
+321 VDILAVPEERVHESEKRSVSSLEREIRFQEISFSYPGATKEALSEISLSVP
-332 RESGKK
+332 
-338 PVVSLTGKIEFR
+338 
-350 GVSFRYPGGAS
+350 
-361 NAITNVTF
+361 
-369 SIEAGTFVAVV
+369 AGSFVALV
-380 GASGSGKSSL
+380 GASGSGKSTL
-390 VNLLPKFYLPTEG
+390 ANLLPKFYRPTKG
-403 EILWDGTSLAEIDSA
+403 EIFWDGIPLSEIDSS

-430 VVLMNQS
+430 VILMNQT
-437 VRDNLAY
+437 VRDNLLY
-444 GLERP
+444 GLERAI
-449 LPEEEM
+449 PEEEL
-455 VEAAKAAFAHDFISA
+455 VAAARAAYAHDFISA
-470 LPNGYDTRVGEKGI
+470 LPNGYDTRVGERGI

-522 MVQRALETIMKGRTT
+522 MVQKALESIMRGRTT

-544 TTIRQASRVFVLEK
+544 TTIRQASVVHVMEGGR
-558 GQLIEDGTHD
+558 LIESGTHE

-580 INLLLRSGEVLPEE
+580 ILHLMRTGDVVPEE
-594 ILSQPG
+594 IV

>member
-1 MTFFFWRD
+1 MTFFFWKD
-9 PIYLRIKPY
+9 PAYLRIKPY
-18 FHGWIRPYKKYLVA
+18 FHGWIRPYRSHIIG
-32 GILLGFVSS
+32 GILLGFVAS

-55 DKIFTQK
+55 DKIFTEK
-62 DTRYL
+62 NTHYL
-67 FVLPLAFFLLFALK
+67 FILPFAFFLLFALK
-81 GISVFFQNYF
+81 GLAVFFQNYL
-91 LRVAAL
+91 LRIAAL

-120 REGTGSLMGRVTYDA
+120 HEGTGSLMGRVTYDA

-152 GFTIVGVLISMFV
+152 GFTIIGVLVSMFV

-172 FLLVTLPLVLIPI
+172 FLLVTLPTVLIPI
-185 RKTGKKLKSLSRK
+185 RKTGKKLKTLSRR

-229 KEKFRAYSDEFV
+229 RENFKKYSDEFV

-248 KYTNLLSPVMETL
+248 KYSNLLSPIMETL
-261 GALAAGLAVWMGGYA
+261 GALAAGLAVWIGGYA

-307 QADIQQSLAAAERI
+307 QTDIQQSLAAAERM
-321 VDLLSVPLENI
+321 VDILAVPEERVHESEKRSVSTLEREIRFQEISFSYPGATKEALSEISLSVP
-332 RESGKK
+332 
-338 PVVSLTGKIEFR
+338 
-350 GVSFRYPGGAS
+350 
-361 NAITNVTF
+361 
-369 SIEAGTFVAVV
+369 AGSFVALV
-380 GASGSGKSSL
+380 GASGSGKSTL
-390 VNLLPKFYLPTEG
+390 ANLLPKFYRPTKG
-403 EILWDGTSLAEIDSA
+403 EIFWDGIPLSEIDSS

-430 VVLMNQS
+430 VILMNQT
-437 VRDNLAY
+437 VRDNLLY
-444 GLERP
+444 GLERAV
-449 LPEEEM
+449 PEEEL
-455 VEAAKAAFAHDFISA
+455 VAAARAAYAHDFISA
-470 LPNGYDTRVGEKGI
+470 LPNGYDTRVGERGI

-498 VVLRNPSLL
+498 VVLRNPALL

-522 MVQRALETIMKGRTT
+522 MVQKALDSIMRGRTT

-544 TTIRQASRVFVLEK
+544 TTIRQASVVHVMEGGR
-558 GQLIEDGTHD
+558 LIESGTHE

-580 INLLLRSGEVLPEE
+580 ILHLMRTGDVVPEE
-594 ILSQPG
+594 IV

>member
-1 MTFFFWRD
+1 MTFLFWKD
-9 PIYLRIKPY
+9 PAYLKIKPY
-18 FHGWIRPYKKYLVA
+18 FHGWIRPYRSHIIG
-32 GILLGFVSS
+32 GILLGFVAS

-62 DTRYL
+62 NTHYL
-67 FVLPLAFFLLFALK
+67 FILPFAFFLLFALK
-81 GISVFFQNYF
+81 GVAVFFQNYL
-91 LRVAAL
+91 LRIAAL
-97 RMVNDVRKSL
+97 RMVNDVRNSL

-152 GFTIVGVLISMFV
+152 GFTIVGVLVSMFV

-172 FLLVTLPLVLIPI
+172 FLLVTLPTVLIPI
-185 RKTGKKLKSLSRK
+185 RKTGKKLKTLSRK

-214 SSIRLIKGVVSEERE
+214 SSIRLIKGVVSEEKER
-229 KEKFRAYSDEFV
+229 EKFRRYSDEFV

-248 KYTNLLSPVMETL
+248 KYSNLLSPVMETL
-261 GALAAGLAVWMGGYA
+261 GALAAGLAVWIGGYA

-307 QADIQQSLAAAERI
+307 QTDIQQSLAAAERM
-321 VDLLSVPLENI
+321 VDILSVPEERAHETEKRSVGLLS
-332 RESGKK
+332 RG
-338 PVVSLTGKIEFR
+338 IEFR
-350 GVSFRYPGGAS
+350 EVSFAYPDAGKNAVS
-361 NAITNVTF
+361 NISLSV
-369 SIEAGTFVAVV
+369 EAGTFVALV
-380 GASGSGKSSL
+380 GASGSGKSTL
-390 VNLLPKFYLPTEG
+390 ANLLPKFYRPTGG
-403 EILWDGTSLAEIDSA
+403 EIFWDGVPLSEIDSA

-430 VVLMNQS
+430 VILMNQT
-437 VRDNLAY
+437 VRENILY
-444 GLERP
+444 GLERVVT
-449 LPEEEM
+449 EEEM
-455 VEAAKAAFAHDFISA
+455 IEAARAAYAHDFISL
-470 LPNGYDTRVGEKGI
+470 LPNGYDTKVGERGI

-498 VVLRNPSLL
+498 VVLRNPALL
-507 ILDEAT
+507 VLDEAT

-522 MVQRALETIMKGRTT
+522 MVQKALEVIMRGRTT

-544 TTIRQASRVFVLEK
+544 TTIRQASKVFVLEN
-558 GQLIEDGTHD
+558 GELLESGTHE
-568 ELMKTD
+568 ELMVTD
-574 SRYRTF
+574 SRYRQF
-580 INLLLRSGEVLPEE
+580 ITHLMRTGDVLPEE
-594 ILSQPG
+594 VR

>member
-1 MTFFFWRD
+1 MTFFFWKD
-9 PIYLRIKPY
+9 PAYQRIKPY
-18 FHGWIRPYKKYLVA
+18 FHGWIRPYRSHIIG
-32 GILLGFVSS
+32 GILLGFVAS

-62 DTRYL
+62 NTHFL
-67 FVLPLAFFLLFALK
+67 FILPFAFFLLFALK
-81 GISVFFQNYF
+81 GLAVFFQNYL
-91 LRVAAL
+91 LRIAAL

-107 FGHLLSLPLGYFG
+107 FGHLLTLPLSYFG

-152 GFTIVGVLISMFV
+152 GFTIVGVLASMFV

-172 FLLVTLPLVLIPI
+172 FLLVTLPTVLIPI
-185 RKTGKKLKSLSRK
+185 RKTGKKLKTLSRK

-229 KEKFRAYSDEFV
+229 RENFKRYSDEFV
-241 GFQIKTA
+241 NFQIKTA
-248 KYTNLLSPVMETL
+248 KYSNMLSPIMETL
-261 GALAAGLAVWMGGYA
+261 GALAAGLAVWIGGYA
-276 VIHGTLS
+276 VIRGTLS

-307 QADIQQSLAAAERI
+307 QTDIQQSLAAAERM
-321 VDLLSVPLENI
+321 VDILEVPEERVHETEKRSVTSLEKEI
-332 RESGKK
+332 RFQEVAFS
-338 PVVSLTGKIEFR
+338 
-350 GVSFRYPGGAS
+350 YPGAS
-361 NAITNVTF
+361 KEALSDISLAIP
-369 SIEAGTFVAVV
+369 AGTFVALV
-380 GASGSGKSSL
+380 GASGSGKSTL
-390 VNLLPKFYLPTEG
+390 ANLLPKFYRPGKG
-403 EILWDGTSLAEIDSA
+403 EIFWDGIPLSEIDSS

-430 VVLMNQS
+430 VILMNQT
-437 VRDNLAY
+437 VRENLLY
-444 GLERP
+444 GLERSVSDKE
-449 LPEEEM
+449 LE
-455 VEAAKAAFAHDFISA
+455 EAARAAYAHDFISA
-470 LPNGYDTRVGEKGI
+470 LPNGYDTRVGERGI

-498 VVLRNPSLL
+498 VVLRNPTLL

-522 MVQRALETIMKGRTT
+522 MVQKALETIMRGRTT

-544 TTIRQASRVFVLEK
+544 TTIRQASVVHVMEGGR
-558 GQLIEDGTHD
+558 LIESGTHD
-568 ELMKTD
+568 DLMETD
-574 SRYRTF
+574 SRYKSF
-580 INLLLRSGEVLPEE
+580 ILHLMRSGDVLPEE
-594 ILSQPG
+594 VV

>member
-91 LRVAAL
+91 LRIAAL

>member
-1 MTFFFWRD
+1 MKFFFWKD
-9 PIYLRIKPY
+9 PAYIRIKPY
-18 FHGWIRPYKKYLVA
+18 FHGWIRPYRSHIIG
-32 GILLGFVSS
+32 GILLGFVAS

-62 DTRYL
+62 NTHYL
-67 FVLPLAFFLLFALK
+67 FILPFAFFLLFALK
-81 GISVFFQNYF
+81 GLAVFFQNYL
-91 LRVAAL
+91 LRIAAL

-152 GFTIVGVLISMFV
+152 GFTIVGVLASMFV

-172 FLLVTLPLVLIPI
+172 FLLVTLPTVLIPI
-185 RKTGKKLKSLSRK
+185 RKTGKKLKTLSRR

-229 KEKFRAYSDEFV
+229 RENFKKYSDEFV

-248 KYTNLLSPVMETL
+248 KYSNLLSPIMETL
-261 GALAAGLAVWMGGYA
+261 GALAAGLAVWIGGYA

-307 QADIQQSLAAAERI
+307 QTDIQQSLAAAERM
-321 VDLLSVPLENI
+321 VDILAVPEERVHESEKRSVSSLEREIRFQEISFSYPGATKEALSEISLSVP
-332 RESGKK
+332 
-338 PVVSLTGKIEFR
+338 
-350 GVSFRYPGGAS
+350 
-361 NAITNVTF
+361 
-369 SIEAGTFVAVV
+369 AGSFVALV
-380 GASGSGKSSL
+380 GASGSGKSTL
-390 VNLLPKFYLPTEG
+390 ANLLPKFYRPTKG
-403 EILWDGTSLAEIDSA
+403 EIFWDGIPLSEIDSS

-430 VVLMNQS
+430 VILMNQT
-437 VRDNLAY
+437 VRDNLLY
-444 GLERP
+444 GLERAV
-449 LPEEEM
+449 PEEEL
-455 VEAAKAAFAHDFISA
+455 VAAARAAYAHDFISA
-470 LPNGYDTRVGEKGI
+470 LPNGYDTRVGERGI

-498 VVLRNPSLL
+498 VVLRNPALL

-522 MVQRALETIMKGRTT
+522 MVQKALDSIMRGRTT

-544 TTIRQASRVFVLEK
+544 TTIRQASVVHVMEGGR
-558 GQLIEDGTHD
+558 LIESGTHE

-580 INLLLRSGEVLPEE
+580 ILHLMRTGDVVPEE
-594 ILSQPG
+594 IV

>member
-369 SIEAGTFVAVV
+369 SIGAGTFVAVV

>member
-1 MTFFFWRD
+1 MTFFFWKD
-9 PIYLRIKPY
+9 PAYLRIKPY
-18 FHGWIRPYKKYLVA
+18 FHGWIRPYRSHILG
-32 GILLGFVSS
+32 GILLGFVAS

-62 DTRYL
+62 NTHYL
-67 FVLPLAFFLLFALK
+67 FILPFAFFLLFALK
-81 GISVFFQNYF
+81 GLAVFFQNYL
-91 LRVAAL
+91 LRIAAL

-120 REGTGSLMGRVTYDA
+120 QEGTGSLMGRVTYDA

-152 GFTIVGVLISMFV
+152 GFTIVGVLVSMFV

-172 FLLVTLPLVLIPI
+172 FLLVTLPTVLIPI
-185 RKTGKKLKSLSRK
+185 RKTGKKLKTLSRR

-229 KEKFRAYSDEFV
+229 RENFKKYSDEFV

-248 KYTNLLSPVMETL
+248 KYSNLLSPIMETL
-261 GALAAGLAVWMGGYA
+261 GALAAGLAVWIGGYA

-297 YQPIKGFAGA
+297 YQPIKGFASA
-307 QADIQQSLAAAERI
+307 QTDIQQSLAAAERM
-321 VDLLSVPLENI
+321 VDILAVPEERVHESEKRSVTSLERDIRFQGVSFSYPGATKEALSDISLSVP
-332 RESGKK
+332 
-338 PVVSLTGKIEFR
+338 
-350 GVSFRYPGGAS
+350 
-361 NAITNVTF
+361 
-369 SIEAGTFVAVV
+369 AGSFVALV
-380 GASGSGKSSL
+380 GASGSGKSTL
-390 VNLLPKFYLPTEG
+390 ANLLPKFYRPTKG
-403 EILWDGTSLAEIDSA
+403 EILWDGVPVSEIDS
-418 SLRKII
+418 SCLRKII

-430 VVLMNQS
+430 VILMNQT
-437 VRDNLAY
+437 VRDNLLY
-444 GLERP
+444 GLERAVS
-449 LPEEEM
+449 EEEL
-455 VEAAKAAFAHDFISA
+455 VAAARAAYAHDFISA
-470 LPNGYDTRVGEKGI
+470 LPNGYDTRVGERGI

-498 VVLRNPSLL
+498 VVLRNPTLL

-522 MVQRALETIMKGRTT
+522 MVQKALESIMRGRTT

-544 TTIRQASRVFVLEK
+544 TTIRQASVVHVMEGGR
-558 GQLIEDGTHD
+558 LIESGTHE

-580 INLLLRSGEVLPEE
+580 ILHLMRTGDVVPEE
-594 ILSQPG
+594 IV

>member
-1 MTFFFWRD
+1 MTFFFWKD
-9 PIYLRIKPY
+9 PAYQRIKPY
-18 FHGWIRPYKKYLVA
+18 FHGWIRPYRSHIIG
-32 GILLGFVSS
+32 GILLGFVAS

-62 DTRYL
+62 NTHFL
-67 FVLPLAFFLLFALK
+67 FILPFAFFLLFALK
-81 GISVFFQNYF
+81 GLAVFFQNYL
-91 LRVAAL
+91 LRIAAL

-107 FGHLLSLPLGYFG
+107 FGHLLTLPLSYFG

-152 GFTIVGVLISMFV
+152 GFTIVGVLASMFV

-172 FLLVTLPLVLIPI
+172 FLLVTLPTVLIPI
-185 RKTGKKLKSLSRK
+185 RKTGKKLKTLSRK

-229 KEKFRAYSDEFV
+229 RENFKRYSDEFV
-241 GFQIKTA
+241 NFQIKTA
-248 KYTNLLSPVMETL
+248 KYSNMLSPIMETL
-261 GALAAGLAVWMGGYA
+261 GALAAGLAVWIGGYA
-276 VIHGTLS
+276 VIRGTLS

-307 QADIQQSLAAAERI
+307 QTDIQQSLAAAERM
-321 VDLLSVPLENI
+321 VDILEVPEERVHETEKRSVTSLEKEIRFQEVAFSYPCASKEALSDI
-332 RESGKK
+332 
-338 PVVSLTGKIEFR
+338 SL
-350 GVSFRYPGGAS
+350 
-361 NAITNVTF
+361 AIP
-369 SIEAGTFVAVV
+369 AGTFVALV
-380 GASGSGKSSL
+380 GASGSGKSTL
-390 VNLLPKFYLPTEG
+390 ANLLPKFYRPGKG
-403 EILWDGTSLAEIDSA
+403 EIFWDGIPLSEIDSS

-430 VVLMNQS
+430 VILMNQT
-437 VRDNLAY
+437 VRENLLY
-444 GLERP
+444 GLERSVSDKE
-449 LPEEEM
+449 LE
-455 VEAAKAAFAHDFISA
+455 EAARAAYAHDFISA
-470 LPNGYDTRVGEKGI
+470 LPNGYDTRVGERGI

-498 VVLRNPSLL
+498 VVLRNPTLL

-522 MVQRALETIMKGRTT
+522 MVQKALETIMRGRTT

-544 TTIRQASRVFVLEK
+544 TTIRQASVVHVMEGGR
-558 GQLIEDGTHD
+558 LIESGTHD
-568 ELMKTD
+568 DLMETD
-574 SRYRTF
+574 SRYKSF
-580 INLLLRSGEVLPEE
+580 ILHLMRSGDVLPEE
-594 ILSQPG
+594 VV

>member
-9 PIYLRIKPY
+9 PVYLRIKPY
-18 FHGWIRPYKKYLVA
+18 FHGWIRPYKSYILGGV
-32 GILLGFVSS
+32 LLGFVGS
-41 AMTSGVPLV
+41 AMSSGVPLV

-62 DTRYL
+62 DTRFL
-67 FVLPLAFFLLFALK
+67 FLLPLAFFLLFALK
-81 GISVFFQNYF
+81 GVSVFYQNYL

-97 RMVNDVRKSL
+97 RMVNDVRISL

-141 VANTFRDLIQQ
+141 VANTFRDLVQQ
-152 GFTIVGVLISMFV
+152 GFTIVGVLVSMFV
-165 MSPKLTL
+165 MSPRLTL

-185 RKTGKKLKSLSRK
+185 RKTGKKLKSLSRR

-214 SSIRLIKGVVSEERE
+214 SSIRLIKGVVSEEME
-229 KEKFRAYSDEFV
+229 KKKFREFSGEFV
-241 GFQIKTA
+241 NLQIKTA

-261 GALAAGLAVWMGGYA
+261 GALGAGIAVWIGGYA

-307 QADIQQSLAAAERI
+307 QTDIQQSLAAAERM
-321 VDLLSVPLENI
+321 VDLLSMPEERTHEI
-332 RESGKK
+332 GKK
-338 PVVSLTGKIEFR
+338 EVRSLEKAIEFR
-350 GVSFRYPGGAS
+350 NVSFSYPGLEAKAVSGVS
-361 NAITNVTF
+361 F
-369 SIEAGTFVAVV
+369 SIEAGTFVALV
-380 GASGSGKSSL
+380 GASGSGKSTL
-390 VNLLPKFYLPTEG
+390 ANLLPKFYLPTGG
-403 EILWDGTSLAEIDSA
+403 EIFWDGMPLSGIDSA
-418 SLRKII
+418 SLRKIV

-430 VVLMNQS
+430 VILMNQT
-437 VRDNLAY
+437 VRENLAY

-449 LPEEEM
+449 LSGEEM
-455 VEAAKAAFAHDFISA
+455 VEAAKAAYAHDFITA
-470 LPNGYDTRVGEKGI
+470 LPNGYDTKVGERGI

-498 VVLRNPSLL
+498 VVLRNPALL

-522 MVQRALETIMKGRTT
+522 MVQKALETIMKGRTT
-537 IAIAHRL
+537 LVIAHRL
-544 TTIRQASRVFVLEK
+544 TTIRQASRVFVLE
-558 GQLIEDGTHD
+558 GGVLIESGTHD
-568 ELMKTD
+568 ELMKDD
-574 SRYRTF
+574 SRYRSF
-580 INLLLRSGEVLPEE
+580 ISHLMRSGDVLPDE
-594 ILSQPG
+594 SV

>member
-1 MTFFFWRD
+1 MTFFFWKD
-9 PIYLRIKPY
+9 PAYLRIKPY
-18 FHGWIRPYKKYLVA
+18 FHGWIRPYRSHIIG
-32 GILLGFVSS
+32 GILLGFVAS

-62 DTRYL
+62 NTHYL
-67 FVLPLAFFLLFALK
+67 FILPFAFFLLFALK
-81 GISVFFQNYF
+81 GLAVFFQNYL
-91 LRVAAL
+91 LRIAAL

-120 REGTGSLMGRVTYDA
+120 QEGTGSLMGRVTYDA

-152 GFTIVGVLISMFV
+152 GFTIVGVLVSMFI

-172 FLLVTLPLVLIPI
+172 FLLVTLPTVLIPI
-185 RKTGKKLKSLSRK
+185 RKTGKKLKTLSRR

-229 KEKFRAYSDEFV
+229 RENFKKYSDEFV

-248 KYTNLLSPVMETL
+248 KYSNLLSPIMETL
-261 GALAAGLAVWMGGYA
+261 GALAAGLAVWIGGYA

-307 QADIQQSLAAAERI
+307 QTDIQQSLAAAERMVEI
-321 VDLLSVPLENI
+321 LAVPEERVHESEKRSVTQLEREIRFQGVSFSYPGTTKEALSDISLSVP
-332 RESGKK
+332 
-338 PVVSLTGKIEFR
+338 
-350 GVSFRYPGGAS
+350 
-361 NAITNVTF
+361 
-369 SIEAGTFVAVV
+369 AGSFVALV
-380 GASGSGKSSL
+380 GASGSGKSTL
-390 VNLLPKFYLPTEG
+390 ANLLPKFYRPTKG
-403 EILWDGTSLAEIDSA
+403 EILWDGIPVSEIDS
-418 SLRKII
+418 SCLRKII

-430 VVLMNQS
+430 VILMNQT
-437 VRDNLAY
+437 VRDNLLY
-444 GLERP
+444 GLERAVS
-449 LPEEEM
+449 EEEL
-455 VEAAKAAFAHDFISA
+455 VAAARAAYAHDFISA
-470 LPNGYDTRVGEKGI
+470 LPNGYDTRVGERGI

-498 VVLRNPSLL
+498 VVLRNPTLL

-522 MVQRALETIMKGRTT
+522 MVQKALESIMRGRTT

-544 TTIRQASRVFVLEK
+544 TTIRQASVVHVMEGGR
-558 GQLIEDGTHD
+558 LIESGTHE

-580 INLLLRSGEVLPEE
+580 ILHLMRTGDVVPEE
-594 ILSQPG
+594 IV